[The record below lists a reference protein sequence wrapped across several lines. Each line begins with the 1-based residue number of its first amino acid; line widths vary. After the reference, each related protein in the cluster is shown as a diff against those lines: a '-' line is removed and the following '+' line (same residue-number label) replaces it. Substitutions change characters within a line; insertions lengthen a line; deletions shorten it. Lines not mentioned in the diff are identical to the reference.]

1 LKERLEKN
9 TCFENIF
16 FHRSKKKLIVIF
28 SLYWAALSALQY
40 IFPFEILSIY
50 SWPVVAISRPQI
62 SNESEIDIRLLH
74 VYLTVTVTVTLHT
87 HCDITGQFASIQ
99 IPVSGSGGTSTL
111 VSHPPLLGDLKFATQ
126 WLEAN
131 TDKLYPTALWVVHMA
146 IVRGEDSVECRFLFC
161 SVLNHSL
168 HLEGT

>member
-1 LKERLEKN
+1 MEKKYVWK
-9 TCFENIF
+9 TYFPHI
-16 FHRSKKKLIVIF
+16 KKKLIVIF
-28 SLYWAALSALQY
+28 SLYMAALSALQY
-40 IFPFEILSIY
+40 IFPFEILSMY
-50 SWPVVAISRPQI
+50 SWPVFAISRPQI
-62 SNESEIDIRLLH
+62 SNESEIDIRLVY
-74 VYLTVTVTVTLHT
+74 VYLTVTLHN
-87 HCDITGQFASIQ
+87 HCDITDQLASIE

-111 VSHPPLLGDLKFATQ
+111 ASHPPLLRNLKFATQ

-131 TDKLYPTALWVVHMA
+131 TDKLYATALWVVHMT

>member
-1 LKERLEKN
+1 MFRKH
-9 TCFENIF
+9 IF
-16 FHRSKKKLIVIF
+16 YRSKKKLIVIF
-28 SLYWAALSALQY
+28 SLYRAALSALQY

-50 SWPVVAISRPQI
+50 SWPVFPIIRPQI
-62 SNESEIDIRLLH
+62 SNESEIDIRLVY
-74 VYLTVTVTVTLHT
+74 VYLTVTLHT
-87 HCDITGQFASIQ
+87 HCDITGQLASIE

-146 IVRGEDSVECRFLFC
+146 IVRGEDYVECRFLFC
-161 SVLNHSL
+161 SVLNRSL
-168 HLEGT
+168 HLEGTLWL

>member
-1 LKERLEKN
+1 VFRKHN
-9 TCFENIF
+9 

-50 SWPVVAISRPQI
+50 SWPVVPISRPQI
-62 SNESEIDIRLLH
+62 NNETEIDISLLY
-74 VYLTVTVTVTLHT
+74 VYLTVTVTLRT
-87 HCDITGQFASIQ
+87 HYDITGQLASIE
-99 IPVSGSGGTSTL
+99 IPISDSGGTPML

-146 IVRGEDSVECRFLFC
+146 VVRGEDCVECRFLFC